1 MDCFRIPGSLPT
13 QGKSNMNDGCDHSF
27 DVIVV
32 GSGAAG
38 LTAAWAAS
46 RAGLTVVILEKAS
59 VFGGNTA
66 LSGGGA
72 WMPNSP
78 ALLRHGQKDDP
89 EALLKYL
96 RAIAPM
102 VDSERQRRFLEEAP
116 KLHKALEDELPYF
129 KNAFEWYAGYSDYH
143 PHLGGNPL
151 GRGLWPAPIE
161 FDAIGEEAAALR
173 PSRIRME
180 MPKGTTRLWMKSR
193 DFKDVAKMYWD
204 GWTLTRY
211 KVFVRFALRILK
223 GTITRRYVAT
233 SGKAL
238 VIRLRKAT
246 KEAGVPL
253 WLSTPLK
260 SLITDNG
267 AVVGV
272 NAEKD
277 GKPVRIKANRGVIVA
292 AGGFEF
298 NKEMRARFQPFVA
311 EDFSSGAPSN
321 TGDGIRAGEAV
332 GAATDLMDGAWWMPA
347 LVRPDWPSPSG
358 WDRQSPYQFIVNSAG
373 VRFVNESTNYVSF
386 GQAQIDG
393 HRTGVSHNPV
403 FMITDHYGWTH
414 NIIYGHLPGK
424 PIPREWLDH
433 GSIAVADT
441 LEELAKK
448 IGMFPQQ
455 LKATAERFNE
465 FARNGRDLD
474 FQRGESPYDH
484 YYGNPRL
491 KNPNLAEVRQP
502 PFYAIK
508 LGLSDL
514 GTNGGLLTNPNAQVL
529 DKNGRVIPGLYAA
542 GNSSASIMGYSYA
555 GAGATIGPAMT
566 FGWIAANTCAGLVNS
581 ARQADASQQEAPAP
595 TRFSQMVG

>member
-1 MDCFRIPGSLPT
+1 
-13 QGKSNMNDGCDHSF
+13 MNDGYDHGF
-27 DVIVV
+27 DVVVV

-38 LTAAWAAS
+38 LTAAWAAA
-46 RAGLTVVILEKAS
+46 RAGLTVVILEKAA

-78 ALLRHGQKDDP
+78 TLLRHGQQDDP
-89 EALLKYL
+89 AAVLKYL
-96 RAIAPM
+96 RALAPM
-102 VDSERQRRFLEEAP
+102 VDPERQRRFLQEAP
-116 KLHKALEDELPYF
+116 QLHRALEAELPYF
-129 KNAFEWYAGYSDYH
+129 RNAFEWYPGYSDYH

-161 FDAIGEEAAALR
+161 FDVIGEEAARVR
-173 PSRIRME
+173 PSRIRMD
-180 MPKGTTRLWMKSR
+180 MPKGTTRLWIKSR
-193 DFKDVAKMYWD
+193 DFKDVAKMHWE
-204 GWTLTRY
+204 GWALTRY
-211 KVFVRFALRILK
+211 RVFIRFTWRILK
-223 GTITRRYVAT
+223 GMITRRYIAT

-246 KEAGVPL
+246 QEAGVPL
-253 WLSTPLK
+253 WLNTPLK
-260 SLITDNG
+260 SLIAEGG

-272 NAEKD
+272 NAERD
-277 GKPVRIKANRGVIVA
+277 GKPIRIEARRGVIMA

-298 NKEMRARFQPFVA
+298 NTQMRARYQPLVA
-311 EDFSSGAPSN
+311 ENFSSGAPSN

-347 LVRPDWPSPSG
+347 LVRPEWPHPSG
-358 WDRQSPYQFIVNSAG
+358 WDRQSPYQFIVNGAG
-373 VRFVNESTNYVSF
+373 ARFVNEATNYVSF
-386 GQAQIDG
+386 GQAQIEG
-393 HRTGVSHNPV
+393 QRTGVSHNPV
-403 FMITDHYGWTH
+403 FMITDHHGWTH
-414 NIIYGHLPGK
+414 NIIYGHMPGK
-424 PIPREWLDH
+424 PIPQELLDY

-441 LEELAKK
+441 LAALARK
-448 IGMFPQQ
+448 IGVPPHQ
-455 LKATAERFNE
+455 LEATAERFNE

-474 FQRGESPYDH
+474 FHRGDSPYDR

-491 KNPNLAEVRQP
+491 KNPNLAQVKQP

-514 GTNGGLLTNPNAQVL
+514 GTQGGLLTNPNAQVL
-529 DKNGRVIPGLYAA
+529 DKDGRVIPGLYAA

-566 FGWIAANTCAGLVNS
+566 FGWIAANTCAGLADTARPLDQALAPPS
-581 ARQADASQQEAPAP
+581 LARQAP
-595 TRFSQMVG
+595 